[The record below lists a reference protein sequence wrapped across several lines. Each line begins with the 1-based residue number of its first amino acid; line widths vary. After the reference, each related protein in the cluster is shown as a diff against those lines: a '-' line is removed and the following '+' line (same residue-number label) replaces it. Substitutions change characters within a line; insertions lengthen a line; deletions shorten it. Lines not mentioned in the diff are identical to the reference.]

1 MANRIRLPHEGEAI
15 DRLIRLIKEAV
26 REKRTTVVTGVEIT
40 YSICAPW
47 PGGMDP
53 AMYDHDGNIYLPERD
68 VRSNP
73 TYADLGAFHEHT
85 EIRHKLAGRS
95 HGYAHHRALLEELL
109 AAKQIFDNDALTAY
123 VHQRVFGYPD
133 WKLSDKESIE
143 EKLCELLAVDRPL
156 RGKLLEVFK
165 EARM

>member
-1 MANRIRLPHEGEAI
+1 MANRIQLPHEGEAI
-15 DRLIRLIKEAV
+15 DRLIRQIKEAV
-26 REKRTTVVTGVEIT
+26 RETRTTVVTGVEIT

-53 AMYDHDGNIYLPERD
+53 AMYDHDGNIYLPEEH

-73 TYADLGAFHEHT
+73 IYADLAAFHEHT

-123 VHQRVFGYPD
+123 VHQTVFGYPD
-133 WKLSDKESIE
+133 WKIPDRDSIK
-143 EKLCELLAVDRPL
+143 EKLCKLLSVDRPL